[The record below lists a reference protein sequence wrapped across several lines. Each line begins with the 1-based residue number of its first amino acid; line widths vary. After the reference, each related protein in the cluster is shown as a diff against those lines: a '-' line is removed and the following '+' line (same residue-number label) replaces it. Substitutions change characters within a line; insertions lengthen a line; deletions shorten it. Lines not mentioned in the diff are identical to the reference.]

1 MADRD
6 LTDDAKFI
14 LGEIYGVVKAMP
26 SRMDRF
32 EAQVTSSL
40 TVLNNRL
47 AAVETVQAHQTG
59 IKQTLVW
66 FIGGVSGVIGSM
78 LSGLLTYF
86 AVKH

>member
-6 LTDDAKFI
+6 LTDDTKFI

-32 EAQVTSSL
+32 ETQVTSSL
-40 TVLNNRL
+40 AALNSRVSDL
-47 AAVETVQAHQTG
+47 EQSQAHTSG
-59 IKQTLVW
+59 VKGTLAW
-66 FIGGVSGVIGSM
+66 FAGGVGGIVGSM